1 MEEGKKY
8 FSCEVIF
15 IGINNQGN
23 DSKQKDI
30 YLIQAETYTVAEAR
44 VHQLIEE
51 GKIEA
56 GREYSIGK
64 INPQTYIDRIGETFD
79 DNRNYECKMLIGY
92 EKPKVEAF
100 IVNARSVTALLSQ
113 LPDFFREWVVD
124 TEIDSIKKTKFV
136 DVFNLED

>member
-1 MEEGKKY
+1 
-8 FSCEVIF
+8 
-15 IGINNQGN
+15 
-23 DSKQKDI
+23 
-30 YLIQAETYTVAEAR
+30 
-44 VHQLIEE
+44 
-51 GKIEA
+51 
-56 GREYSIGK
+56 
-64 INPQTYIDRIGETFD
+64 
-79 DNRNYECKMLIGY
+79 MLIGY